1 MVNVGMVRAKL
12 ILKERAG
19 DNDMS
24 EDERAIRQLV
34 ETWLAASKTGDM
46 QTLSK
51 LMAEDIIFMTP
62 GHKPFGKEAFMA
74 ASEGL
79 QKFRFEG
86 TSDIQEIQ
94 IFGDWAYI
102 RNYLRITMTPVDGG
116 ETARRSGYTL
126 SILRKQNDGA
136 WVLARDANLVVK
148 E

>member
-1 MVNVGMVRAKL
+1 M
-12 ILKERAG
+12 ERKNSG
-19 DNDMS
+19 NP

-51 LMAEDIIFMTP
+51 LMADDIIFMTP
-62 GHKPFGKEAFMA
+62 GQKPFGKEAFMA
-74 ASEGL
+74 ASAGL

-86 TSDIQEIQ
+86 ASDIQEIQ

-102 RNYLRITMTPVDGG
+102 RNHLRITMTPVEG
-116 ETARRSGYTL
+116 ETTRLSGYTL
-126 SILRKQNDGA
+126 SILRKQDDGA
-136 WVLARDANLVVK
+136 WVLARDANLVMK

>member
-1 MVNVGMVRAKL
+1 
-12 ILKERAG
+12 
-19 DNDMS
+19 MS

-34 ETWLAASKTGDM
+34 ETWLAATKTGDM
-46 QTLSK
+46 QTLLK
-51 LMAEDIIFMTP
+51 LMADDIIFMTP
-62 GHKPFGKEAFMA
+62 GQRPFGKEAFMA

-94 IFGDWAYI
+94 IFGDWAYL
-102 RNYLRITMTPVDGG
+102 RNYLRITITPVDGG